1 MMPTLQW
8 TMAALA
14 LLLACGWLASAWFY
28 KRRIAA
34 LQQQIKAIRH
44 AAAEHA
50 SQARRQIGLLQA
62 ELARR
67 PPPQT
72 SPPAPTKA
80 ESTAKNAPAAAAAR
94 ARPPEDDHVPIVI
107 GRSGFAETQ
116 VME

>member
-34 LQQQIKAIRH
+34 LQQQVKAVRH

-50 SQARRQIGLLQA
+50 SQARRQIGQLQA

-67 PPPQT
+67 PPQHSAPE
-72 SPPAPTKA
+72 PARA
-80 ESTAKNAPAAAAAR
+80 EAAPKSAPAAAATR
-94 ARPPEDDHVPIVI
+94 ARLTADDHVPIVI